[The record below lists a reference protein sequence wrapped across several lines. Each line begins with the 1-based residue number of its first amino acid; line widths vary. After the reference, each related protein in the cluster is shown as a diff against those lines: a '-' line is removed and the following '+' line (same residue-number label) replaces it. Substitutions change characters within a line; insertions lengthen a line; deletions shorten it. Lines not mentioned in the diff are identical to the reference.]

1 MSKVS
6 DIRQFTAKYHLT
18 YPVGLENG
26 IAGALGAVG
35 IPEVIFINKKG
46 QIVKRHLGPMKYADL
61 VSGIKASL

>member
-6 DIRQFTAKYHLT
+6 DIRQFAAKYHLT

-26 IAGALGAVG
+26 IANALGAVG

-61 VSGIKASL
+61 VSGIEASL